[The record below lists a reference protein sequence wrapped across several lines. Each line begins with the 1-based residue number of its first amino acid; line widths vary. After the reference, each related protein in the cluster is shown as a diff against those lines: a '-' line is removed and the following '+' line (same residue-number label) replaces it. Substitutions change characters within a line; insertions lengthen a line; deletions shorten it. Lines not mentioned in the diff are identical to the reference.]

1 MQQASSRWP
10 QRLLV
15 IALLITL
22 LGSLLAVMSLYTG
35 EFDSIYDP
43 RLNNEA
49 EFQGADTH
57 VVNVGSGCYRAVS
70 IDGNSD
76 FEITMTKLD
85 GSARV
90 GGALEN
96 KNCSPDVQV
105 MATDKTDFKTVASWQ
120 ITESAEYAL
129 DVECSA
135 SADCQEQIGWLISV
149 DKLEYGLFE
158 SKSLL
163 AGLSLCMIGILLLPL
178 SAILMASTKSKG
190 KSKMMI
196 VQADGSL
203 TPVTNLNQAMIPQ
216 MNNGEGLH
224 PDVDNE
230 VAGPFADSPPTLG
243 NNQSVS
249 GPFADSGIGQQDG
262 SFVDGSG
269 DVQSGIMMT
278 TDQVYALM
286 RGDVEGAGEL
296 VQDPFVTAKLQP
308 TATEKQQNI
317 QQKENDV
324 LISSWDEGGSESVK
338 TTPAITPIN
347 RSKTTP
353 LGPTKND
360 SASEEDENTWKQ
372 WDEM

>member
-1 MQQASSRWP
+1 MQQQASSRWP

-15 IALLITL
+15 VALAITL
-22 LGSLLAVMSLYTG
+22 LGSLLLAMNSEEL
-35 EFDSIYDP
+35 DSIFDP
-43 RLNNEA
+43 RSNNEV

-57 VVNVGSGCYRAVS
+57 VVNISSGCYRAIS
-70 IDGNSD
+70 INGNSD

-96 KNCSPDVQV
+96 KNCLMDFQA
-105 MATDKTDFKTVASWQ
+105 MASDSTDFKTVASWQ
-120 ITESAEYAL
+120 INGSAEYAL
-129 DVECSA
+129 DIECRA
-135 SADCQEQIGWLISV
+135 STDCQEQVGWLISV
-149 DKLEYGLFE
+149 DDMQYGMFE
-158 SKSLL
+158 SKGLL
-163 AGLSLCMIGILLLPL
+163 TGGLMCVLGILLLPL
-178 SAILMASTKSKG
+178 SVILMAATKSKG

-196 VQADGSL
+196 VQADGTL
-203 TPVTNLNQAMIPQ
+203 TPVTNLNPAMIQ
-216 MNNGEGLH
+216 RINNGEELQQ
-224 PDVDNE
+224 VVANE
-230 VAGPFADSPPTLG
+230 VTGPFADSPPSLG
-243 NNQSVS
+243 NSQSVS

-308 TATEKQQNI
+308 TPSEKQQKI

-324 LISSWDEGGSESVK
+324 LISSWDEGGSDSVK
-338 TTPAITPIN
+338 VTPPITSINPSKKTPVVPI
-347 RSKTTP
+347 
-353 LGPTKND
+353 KND
-360 SASEEDENTWKQ
+360 SASKEDGNTWKQ

>member
-1 MQQASSRWP
+1 MQQQASSRWP

-15 IALLITL
+15 VALAITL
-22 LGSLLAVMSLYTG
+22 LGSLLLAMNSEEL
-35 EFDSIYDP
+35 DSIFDP
-43 RLNNEA
+43 RLNNEV

-57 VVNVGSGCYRAVS
+57 VVNISSGCYRAIS
-70 IDGNSD
+70 INGNSD

-96 KNCSPDVQV
+96 KNCLMDFQA
-105 MATDKTDFKTVASWQ
+105 MASDSTDFKTVASWQ
-120 ITESAEYAL
+120 INGSAEYAL
-129 DVECSA
+129 DIECSA
-135 SADCQEQIGWLISV
+135 STDCQEQVGWLISV
-149 DKLEYGLFE
+149 DDMQYGMFE
-158 SKSLL
+158 SKGLL
-163 AGLSLCMIGILLLPL
+163 TGGLMCVLGILLLPL
-178 SAILMASTKSKG
+178 SVILMAATKSKG

-196 VQADGSL
+196 VQADGTL
-203 TPVTNLNQAMIPQ
+203 TPVTNLNPAMIQ
-216 MNNGEGLH
+216 RINNGEELQQI
-224 PDVDNE
+224 VANE
-230 VAGPFADSPPTLG
+230 VTGPFADSPPSLG
-243 NNQSVS
+243 NSQSVS

-308 TATEKQQNI
+308 TPSEKQQKI

-324 LISSWDEGGSESVK
+324 LISSWDEGGSDSVK
-338 TTPAITPIN
+338 VTPPITSINPSKKTPVVPI
-347 RSKTTP
+347 
-353 LGPTKND
+353 KND
-360 SASEEDENTWKQ
+360 SASKEDGNTWKQ

>member
-1 MQQASSRWP
+1 MQQQASSRWP

-15 IALLITL
+15 VALAITL
-22 LGSLLAVMSLYTG
+22 LGSLLLAMNTEEL
-35 EFDSIYDP
+35 DSIFDP
-43 RLNNEA
+43 RLNNEV

-57 VVNVGSGCYRAVS
+57 VVNISSGCYRAIS
-70 IDGNSD
+70 INGNSD

-96 KNCSPDVQV
+96 KNCLVDFQA
-105 MATDKTDFKTVASWQ
+105 MASDSTDFKTVASWQ

-129 DVECSA
+129 DIECSA
-135 SADCQEQIGWLISV
+135 SIDCQEQVGWLISV
-149 DKLEYGLFE
+149 DDMQYGMFE
-158 SKSLL
+158 SKGLL
-163 AGLSLCMIGILLLPL
+163 AGGLMCVLGILLLPL
-178 SAILMASTKSKG
+178 AGIIMVANRSKG

-196 VQADGSL
+196 VQADGTL
-203 TPVTNLNQAMIPQ
+203 TPVTNLNPAMIQ
-216 MNNGEGLH
+216 RINNGEELQQ
-224 PDVDNE
+224 VVANE
-230 VAGPFADSPPTLG
+230 VTGPFADSPPTLG
-243 NNQSVS
+243 NSQSVS

-308 TATEKQQNI
+308 TPSEKQQKI

-324 LISSWDEGGSESVK
+324 LISSWDEGGSDSVK
-338 TTPAITPIN
+338 VTPPITSINPSKKTPVVPI
-347 RSKTTP
+347 
-353 LGPTKND
+353 KND
-360 SASEEDENTWKQ
+360 SASKEDGNTWKQ

>member
-1 MQQASSRWP
+1 MQQQASSRWP

-15 IALLITL
+15 VALAITL
-22 LGSLLAVMSLYTG
+22 LGSLLLAMNSEEL
-35 EFDSIYDP
+35 DSIFDP
-43 RLNNEA
+43 RSNNEV

-57 VVNVGSGCYRAVS
+57 VVNISSGCYRAIS
-70 IDGNSD
+70 INGNSD

-96 KNCSPDVQV
+96 KNCLMDFQA
-105 MATDKTDFKTVASWQ
+105 MASDSTDFKTVASWQ
-120 ITESAEYAL
+120 INGSAEYAL
-129 DVECSA
+129 DIECSA
-135 SADCQEQIGWLISV
+135 STDCQEQVGWLISV
-149 DKLEYGLFE
+149 DDMQYGMFE
-158 SKSLL
+158 SKGLL
-163 AGLSLCMIGILLLPL
+163 TGGLMCVLGILLLPL
-178 SAILMASTKSKG
+178 SVILMAATKSKG

-196 VQADGSL
+196 VQADGTL
-203 TPVTNLNQAMIPQ
+203 TPVTNLNPAMIQ
-216 MNNGEGLH
+216 RINNGEELQQ
-224 PDVDNE
+224 VVANE
-230 VAGPFADSPPTLG
+230 VTGPFADSPPSLG
-243 NNQSVS
+243 NSQSVS

-308 TATEKQQNI
+308 TPSEKQQKI

-324 LISSWDEGGSESVK
+324 LISSWDEGGSDSVK
-338 TTPAITPIN
+338 VTPPITSINPSKKTPVVPI
-347 RSKTTP
+347 
-353 LGPTKND
+353 KND
-360 SASEEDENTWKQ
+360 SASKEDGNTWKQ

>member
-15 IALLITL
+15 AALVIIL
-22 LGSLLAVMSLYTG
+22 LGSLLLAMNTEEL
-35 EFDSIYDP
+35 DSIFDP
-43 RLNNEA
+43 RLNNEV
-49 EFQGADTH
+49 EFQGDGTH
-57 VVNVGSGCYRAVS
+57 VVNISSGCYRAIS
-70 IDGNSD
+70 IDGKSD

-96 KNCSPDVQV
+96 NNCLIDFQA
-105 MATDKTDFKTVASWQ
+105 MASDNTDFKTVASWQ

-135 SADCQEQIGWLISV
+135 SADCQEQVGWLVSV
-149 DKLEYGLFE
+149 EGIQDEMFG

-163 AGLSLCMIGILLLPL
+163 AGLSMCMIGILLLPL
-178 SAILMASTKSKG
+178 SVILMAATKSKG

-203 TPVTNLNQAMIPQ
+203 TPVADLDQATIQQ
-216 MNNGEGLH
+216 MNNGEVLQQDAG
-224 PDVDNE
+224 NE
-230 VAGPFADSPPTLG
+230 VAGPFADSPSTLE
-243 NNQSVS
+243 NSQSVS

-308 TATEKQQNI
+308 TLAEKQQNI

-324 LISSWDEGGSESVK
+324 LISSWDEGGADSVK
-338 TTPAITPIN
+338 TTPVKTPIN

-353 LGPTKND
+353 LVPTKND